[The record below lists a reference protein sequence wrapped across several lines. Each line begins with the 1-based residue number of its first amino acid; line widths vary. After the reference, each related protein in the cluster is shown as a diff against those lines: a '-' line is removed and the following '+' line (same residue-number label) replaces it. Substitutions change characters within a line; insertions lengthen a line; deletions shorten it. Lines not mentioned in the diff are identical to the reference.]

1 MNDIC
6 NTTPALTFDNR
17 LYAKFLYWMGW
28 QVNSIA
34 EFLKEND
41 KTVHSW
47 KARDEW
53 DKNAPACR
61 IAEALNARLVML
73 ILKPS
78 KSAHDFKEIDC
89 LMRQVERLARVDK
102 YLDGGNEAD
111 LNPNLKKRNDKPK
124 KPVLQNALTQDQIDK
139 LLEDFDTDLFDYQKV
154 WYRHADQ
161 RNRILLKSRQIG
173 ATFYFAR
180 EALIKAITSGRNQ
193 IFISASKAQAHAFK
207 GYIKDFVMR
216 SIEVELKGDPIVITL
231 PNNESVRLFFLGT
244 NFRTAQSYSG
254 DLYFDEF
261 FWVHGFNQ
269 LKKVASGMATQKIY
283 KKTYFSTPSSKTHEA
298 YKFWTGE
305 AFNKGRT
312 KDKRV
317 EFDVSHNA
325 LVNGALCG
333 DRTWRH
339 IVNIYDAERQ
349 GCDLFDI
356 EELIDEN
363 STDEFTNLYMCEFM
377 DDGHSMF
384 PLATLQPLMVDSW
397 ELWDKDFKPQ
407 FDRPFANKEVW
418 LGYDPAETGD
428 SAGLVAVAPP
438 DANYPKFRVLE
449 KRQFKDQNFQSQAE
463 QIKKMCEKY
472 RVTYIGMDTTGMG
485 TGVAQL
491 VRNFFP
497 ALTTFSYSPE
507 VKTLLVM
514 KGLEVVQ
521 DGRLEFDASHV
532 DIALSL
538 MSIKKTMTG
547 SGRQFTFEAS
557 RSEETGHADLAWALL
572 HVLHNEPLG
581 QQKGAKS
588 GKSRVEIY

>member
-1 MNDIC
+1 MNEIAEKS
-6 NTTPALTFDNR
+6 PILTFDNR

-28 QVNSIA
+28 RISSIA

-41 KTVHSW
+41 KTVHAW
-47 KARDEW
+47 KTRDEW
-53 DKNAPACR
+53 DKDAPACR
-61 IAEALNARLVML
+61 IAEALEARMVML
-73 ILKPS
+73 ILKDQ

-102 YLDGGNEAD
+102 YLNGGNEAD
-111 LNPNLKKRNDKPK
+111 LNPNIKNRNAKPK
-124 KPVLQNALTQDQIDK
+124 KANLPNALTEEQIEQLIEK
-139 LLEDFDTDLFDYQKV
+139 FDEGLFDYQKV
-154 WYRHADQ
+154 WYRNVDQ

-180 EALIKAITSGRNQ
+180 EALIKAITTGRNQ

-207 GYIKDFVMR
+207 GYIKDFVMQA
-216 SIEVELKGDPIVITL
+216 IEVDLTGDPIVITL
-231 PNNESVRLFFLGT
+231 PSNETVRLFFLGT

-261 FWVHGFNQ
+261 FWVYGFAQ

-283 KKTYFSTPSSKTHEA
+283 KKTYFSTPSTKTHEG
-298 YKFWTGE
+298 YKFWNGE
-305 AFNKGRT
+305 AYNKGRT
-312 KDKRV
+312 KDKKV
-317 EFDVSHNA
+317 EIDVSHGA

-363 STDEFTNLYMCEFM
+363 STDEFSNLYMCEFV

-384 PLATLQPLMVDSW
+384 PLASLQPLMVDSM
-397 ELWDKDFKPQ
+397 ELWYKDFKPA
-407 FDRPFANKEVW
+407 FNRPFGNKEVW

-428 SAGLVAVAPP
+428 SAGLIVLAPP
-438 DANYPKFRVLE
+438 DYEYSKFRVLE
-449 KRQFKDQNFQSQAE
+449 KYQFKGMDFKSQADVIE
-463 QIKKMCEKY
+463 KICKKY
-472 RVTYIGMDTTGMG
+472 RVTYIGLDTTGMG

-491 VRNFFP
+491 VKVFFP
-497 ALTTFSYSPE
+497 ALTTYSYSPE

-521 DGRLEFDASHV
+521 DKRLEFDAGDI
-532 DIALSL
+532 DIAMSL

-572 HVLHNEPLG
+572 HALQNEPLG
-581 QQKGAKS
+581 QRQGAKT
-588 GKSRVEIY
+588 GRTKVEIG